1 MWEKETNILLE
12 TLNVTYVKKVKGYLW
27 DIVSLMLSNP
37 DLNDSYF
44 FLKFWLRPD
53 NQITYP
59 KVTLKEV
66 ERKWKD
72 QMVLQQGKS
81 YR

>member
-27 DIVSLMLSNP
+27 DIVSMMLSNP

-44 FLKFWLRPD
+44 FFKFWLRPD

-81 YR
+81 CR

>member
-27 DIVSLMLSNP
+27 DIVSMMLSNP

-44 FLKFWLRPD
+44 FF
-53 NQITYP
+53 
-59 KVTLKEV
+59 
-66 ERKWKD
+66 
-72 QMVLQQGKS
+72 
-81 YR
+81 